1 MSDYIAI
8 AKHLADHAAQLATR
22 KVEPADIDAIKAAY
36 AAKIAKLEAERD
48 AKLAKLGDN
57 TQVVKWQTAASAVRA
72 AMKGA
77 TFDGE
82 KMVYPKGIEQAVA
95 AALAPLAANED
106 TILHIKPGKTA
117 STGERLPK
125 GENKGGPVRQAYVK
139 WYYANKAAEKA
150 VADKSDTADALQQ
163 TANKLKAAWEAAKAA
178 EKPAA

>member
-106 TILHIKPGKTA
+106 TILHIKPGKSA
-117 STGERLPK
+117 STGSK
-125 GENKGGPVRQAYVK
+125 GRPTGLITPERQAYNR
-139 WYYANKAAEKA
+139 YNAADRAARKAES
-150 VADKSDTADALQQ
+150 DKSDTADALRQK
-163 TANKLKAAWEAAKAA
+163 ANTLKAAWEAAKAA
-178 EKPAA
+178 EKPVA